1 MIIKN
6 IKLCFQFFGKNKL
19 KVLALLIIAVSNCII
34 LCSSIGYCNYREY
47 SFSMYDKPEIRNA
60 DYVKIYYQLNMQ
72 YQLNYENENGG
83 VDAEAVNK
91 SYSEALEDDVYHQIE
106 QLPAVDSVYSY
117 NVEENGDNRYN
128 DSYISLLFSNE
139 DTARLWDYELS
150 DGCWFW
156 ETKQTSKYPNAVVC
170 GSIFQNVEVGS
181 DIEIL
186 YLSRPY
192 KIHVIGKVAAPYQ
205 TVDVTGEYSLGLTN
219 ENRIFF
225 LDDEM
230 SYNTF
235 GARIKRNPTG
245 AIVKYKDNSTKE
257 DIEECRKFYKSYVY
271 GKLSK
276 DLVDIDESELDEI
289 DCFTE
294 PEFKFNNTEHFIE
307 SAKREAFSRST
318 FFTVISALMF
328 VILTALMVKVKMP
341 EFCIYRFCGCT
352 RIRSFI
358 IFLSAILSITVLAG
372 ILGSLFMLLHTY
384 MAYNG
389 MTDMKMSGYIYG
401 GNCYLTMWLT
411 LIADVLLGSIIP
423 FIVLCK
429 RKITLI
435 TLYKTEKE

>member
-1 MIIKN
+1 MIEEK
-6 IKLCFQFFGKNKL
+6 G
-19 KVLALLIIAVSNCII
+19 LIV
-34 LCSSIGYCNYREY
+34 
-47 SFSMYDKPEIRNA
+47 
-60 DYVKIYYQLNMQ
+60 
-72 YQLNYENENGG
+72 
-83 VDAEAVNK
+83 
-91 SYSEALEDDVYHQIE
+91 
-106 QLPAVDSVYSY
+106 
-117 NVEENGDNRYN
+117 YN

-186 YLSRPY
+186 YGARPY

-205 TVDVTGEYSLGLTN
+205 TVNITGDYSLGLSN
-219 ENRIFF
+219 ENRVFF

-235 GARIKRNPTG
+235 GAKIRRNPTS
-245 AIVKYKDNSTKE
+245 ALVKYKDNSTKE
-257 DIEECRKFYKSYVY
+257 DIEECRKFYKRYVY
-271 GKLSK
+271 SKFSK
-276 DLVDIDESELDEI
+276 DLVDIDESEI
-289 DCFTE
+289 DSIDGFAE
-294 PEFKFNNTEHFIE
+294 PEFIFDGAEYSIE
-307 SAKREAFSRST
+307 SAKRETFPRST

-352 RIRSFI
+352 RIRSFL

-372 ILGSLFMLLHTY
+372 ILGSVFMLVHNY
-384 MAYNG
+384 MIYNG
-389 MTDMKMSGYIYG
+389 MTDMKMSQYIYG
-401 GNCYLTMWLT
+401 GNCYLIMWLT